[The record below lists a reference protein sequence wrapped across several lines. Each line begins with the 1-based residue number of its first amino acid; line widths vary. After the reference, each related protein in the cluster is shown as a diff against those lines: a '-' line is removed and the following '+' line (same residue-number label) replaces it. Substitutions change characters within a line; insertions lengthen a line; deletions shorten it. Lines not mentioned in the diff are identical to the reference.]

1 MRGLALAASLLL
13 FQSSAFADPGNL
25 EVSHGSSTVCQ
36 LVTPAPSGWADTE
49 SSINVAITN
58 WPGLGRHIY
67 LTLSAMATPSNN
79 VQIAFGKDTDADGDL
94 VPEETMLCIGVDC
107 GEPFIRNEVKVR
119 GEGEQ
124 RWFASVL
131 SASGEAVSSPL
142 VSEAQGSNLNCSPS
156 PSTFTFSFKQPSAVN
171 KRITHAKV
179 TTRGRGNSAAEI
191 AAEIKRFGVLLFLR

>member
-13 FQSSAFADPGNL
+13 FQSSAFADPGNI
-25 EVSHGSSTVCQ
+25 EVSHGSSTICQ
-36 LVTPAPSGWADTE
+36 LATPAPSGWADTE
-49 SSINVAITN
+49 SSINVAVTN

-79 VQIAFGKDTDADGDL
+79 VQIAFGKDADADGDL
-94 VPEETMLCIGVDC
+94 APEETMLCIGVDC
-107 GEPFIRNEVKVR
+107 GEPFARDESKSGVEV
-119 GEGEQ
+119 EQ
-124 RWFASVL
+124 RNL
-131 SASGEAVSSPL
+131 STCSAVQP
-142 VSEAQGSNLNCSPS
+142 EHEPDLNCS
-156 PSTFTFSFKQPSAVN
+156 PSTFTFAWRQPSAVN

>member
-36 LVTPAPSGWADTE
+36 LATPAPSAWADTE
-49 SSINVAITN
+49 SSVNVAVTN

-94 VPEETMLCIGVDC
+94 APEETMLCIGVDC
-107 GEPFIRNEVKVR
+107 GEPFIRDEVEKVGGGGQWNVR
-119 GEGEQ
+119 ICSAETEEGG
-124 RWFASVL
+124 AHL
-131 SASGEAVSSPL
+131 
-142 VSEAQGSNLNCSPS
+142 CSPS
-156 PSTFTFSFKQPSAVN
+156 PSTFTFSFKQPSLVSN
-171 KRITHAKV
+171 RVDFAKV
-179 TTRGRGNSAAEI
+179 TTRGRGDSAAEI
-191 AAEIKRFGVLLFLR
+191 AAEVTHPGVALILR

>member
-13 FQSSAFADPGNL
+13 FQSSALADPGNL

-36 LVTPAPSGWADTE
+36 LATPAPSGWADTE
-49 SSINVAITN
+49 SSINVAVTN

-79 VQIAFGKDTDADGDL
+79 VQITFGKDADADGDL
-94 VPEETMLCIGVDC
+94 APEETQVTLGFDC
-107 GEPFIRNEVKVR
+107 GEWFVRDERCNPSRPFVVDDWIDAESSNPTNITRTIHLRQVSK
-119 GEGEQ
+119 
-124 RWFASVL
+124 L
-131 SASGEAVSSPL
+131 SDR
-142 VSEAQGSNLNCSPS
+142 
-156 PSTFTFSFKQPSAVN
+156 FDF
-171 KRITHAKV
+171 AKV